1 MRVIIFVMRV
11 KNKGILIITSVFV
24 GLIWGFTI
32 LCY

>member
-11 KNKGILIITSVFV
+11 KKKGILNINSVFV

-32 LCY
+32 LFY